1 MALPI
6 TDPGVYTDF
15 AGLDQLKRAASGNDP
30 AAVRAVARQFESLF
44 ARMMIQSMRESVGK
58 DPIFGSDQEQMYQG
72 MFDDQLS
79 VELTRGRGLGLA
91 DMLVRQ
97 LQRMS
102 GSSPGAAG
110 TADGAQGGAAGATS
124 ASGVATGSGTAAT
137 ASSGAQPAAAAVDPS
152 SQTGASSQA
161 RASHTTRAAFIRS
174 IWSHAV
180 DAARQLGVSAKGLAA
195 QAALET
201 DWGQKVPRDSNG
213 ASSHNLFGIKAGGD
227 WQGSSVA
234 SETQEYSGAS
244 ANATTASFRAYEGP
258 AQSFADY
265 VSLLRS
271 DPRYAA
277 ALGTGDNVGAFAAA
291 LQRGGYATDP
301 NYARKISAVAASLP
315 ALQSASPGGGLK
327 LADTRPINVT
337 AGTL

>member
-6 TDPGVYTDF
+6 TDPRVYTDF
-15 AGLDQLKRAASGNDP
+15 AGLDQLKRAAGANDP
-30 AAVRAVARQFESLF
+30 QALRAVARQFESLF
-44 ARMMIQSMRESVGK
+44 ARMMIQSMRDAVGK

-72 MFDDQLS
+72 MYDDQLS

-91 DMLVRQ
+91 DVLVRQ

-102 GSSPGAAG
+102 GSAPGAAG
-110 TADGAQGGAAGATS
+110 IAEGAQGGAAGAD
-124 ASGVATGSGTAAT
+124 GVATGSATNGT
-137 ASSGAQPAAAAVDPS
+137 ASSSAPPTAAAQGTA
-152 SQTGASSQA
+152 SQA
-161 RASHTTRAAFIRS
+161 GTSSTTRAAFIHS

-180 DAARQLGVSAKGLAA
+180 DAARQLGVSAQGLVA

-201 DWGQKVPRDSNG
+201 DWGQKVPRDARG
-213 ASSHNLFGIKAGGD
+213 ASSHNLFGIKAGSE
-227 WQGSSVA
+227 WVGSSIS

-244 ANATTASFRAYEGP
+244 ASATTASFRAYDGP

-265 VSLLRS
+265 VALLRS

-315 ALQSASPGGGLK
+315 ALHSASPGDGLK
-327 LADTRPINVT
+327 LADAQPINVT
-337 AGTL
+337 ARTL

>member
-1 MALPI
+1 MALPV
-6 TDPGVYTDF
+6 TDPRVYTDF
-15 AGLDQLKRAASGNDP
+15 AGLDQLKHGARANDP
-30 AAVRAVARQFESLF
+30 EALRAVARQFESLF
-44 ARMMIQSMRESVGK
+44 ARMMIKSMRDAVGK

-91 DMLVRQ
+91 DVLIRQ

-102 GSSPGAAG
+102 GSSPGATG
-110 TADGAQGGAAGATS
+110 TAGDAQGDAAGAAS
-124 ASGVATGSGTAAT
+124 ASGVSTASGTAGAAGT
-137 ASSGAQPAAAAVDPS
+137 AGASAPGTS
-152 SQTGASSQA
+152 SQTGASSA
-161 RASHTTRAAFIRS
+161 TRAAFIRS

-201 DWGQKVPRDSNG
+201 NWGQKIPRDAGG

-227 WQGSSVA
+227 WRGSSVS
-234 SETQEYSGAS
+234 SETQEYTGAS
-244 ANATTASFRAYEGP
+244 ASPTTASFRAYEGP

-265 VSLLRS
+265 VALLRS
-271 DPRYAA
+271 EPRYSA
-277 ALGTGDNVGAFAAA
+277 ALGTGDNVQAFATA

-301 NYARKISAVAASLP
+301 DYARKVSAVAASLP
-315 ALQSASPGGGLK
+315 ETLK
-327 LADTRPINVT
+327 LADARPINVT